1 MAIAIAKNLESAT
14 KRHSLNFLLD
24 FKLAQGAVN
33 LTKAILA
40 IDMGK
45 GTETVKISLRFK
57 YILYGFSH
65 KA

>member
-1 MAIAIAKNLESAT
+1 MAIAIAKNLESAASL
-14 KRHSLNFLLD
+14 HFLNFLLD

-57 YILYGFSH
+57 
-65 KA
+65 